1 MKADSGLGSDRKK
14 RGQGR
19 GPKRVW
25 ERSGWEE
32 DARMEQK
39 AVLRRIEKAAK
50 ETSLSH

>member
-25 ERSGWEE
+25 ERSGWE

-39 AVLRRIEKAAK
+39 AVLRRIGKAAK
-50 ETSLSH
+50 ETTLSH